1 MFNRLRRTRLN
12 PLVRDL
18 VRETR
23 LDLDNFIYPLF
34 VVEGQG
40 IRNEIASMPGVFQ
53 LSIDEILKE
62 CCELKSLGIKSIL
75 LFGIPSFKDSVG
87 SDALNDD
94 GIIARTLRAIKAE
107 FGSSLLVI
115 TDLCFCEYT
124 DHGHC
129 GVLDECSVNNDATL
143 EISAKQALIH
153 AKNGADMIAPSGMMD
168 GIITCLRD
176 ALDENGFENLPVMA
190 YSTKFASAYYGPFR
204 DVAQS
209 APSFGDRKSYQMDSA
224 NRFEAIRESLED
236 EAQGADI
243 LMVKPALAFLDII
256 RDIKERSLLPLCA
269 YNVSGEYALLKAGAK
284 LGVIDYE
291 KVMMET
297 LLGIKRAGADMIISY
312 HAKEVAKIL

>member
-12 PLVRDL
+12 PLLRDL

-34 VVEGQG
+34 VVEGQDV
-40 IRNEIASMPGVFQ
+40 RNEIASMPGVFQ

-62 CCELKSLGIKSIL
+62 CYELKSLGIKSIL
-75 LFGIPSFKDSVG
+75 LFGIPSLKDSVG

-168 GIITCLRD
+168 GIIACLRE
-176 ALDENGFENLPVMA
+176 ALDGSGFENLPVMA

-204 DVAQS
+204 DVAES

-236 EAQGADI
+236 EVQGADI

-297 LLGIKRAGADMIISY
+297 LVGIKRAGADMIISY

>member
-12 PLVRDL
+12 PLLRDL

-40 IRNEIASMPGVFQ
+40 VRNEIASMPGVFQ

-168 GIITCLRD
+168 GIIACLRE
-176 ALDENGFENLPVMA
+176 ALDKGGFENLPVMA

-204 DVAQS
+204 YVAES

-236 EAQGADI
+236 EVQGADI

-297 LLGIKRAGADMIISY
+297 LVGIKRAGADMIISY

>member
-12 PLVRDL
+12 PLLRDL

-40 IRNEIASMPGVFQ
+40 VRNEIASMPGVFQ

-62 CCELKSLGIKSIL
+62 CCEIKSLGIKSIL
-75 LFGIPSFKDSVG
+75 LFGIPSLKDSVG
-87 SDALNDD
+87 SDALSDN

-129 GVLDECSVNNDATL
+129 GILDECSVNNDATL

-168 GIITCLRD
+168 GIIACLRE
-176 ALDENGFENLPVMA
+176 ALDKGGFENLPVMA

-204 DVAQS
+204 DVAES

-236 EAQGADI
+236 EVQGADI

-297 LLGIKRAGADMIISY
+297 LVGIKRAGADMIISY

>member
-40 IRNEIASMPGVFQ
+40 VRNEIASMPGVFQ

-75 LFGIPSFKDSVG
+75 LFGIPSLKDSVG
-87 SDALNDD
+87 SDALSDD

-129 GVLDECSVNNDATL
+129 GILDKCSVNNDATL

-168 GIITCLRD
+168 GIIACLRE
-176 ALDENGFENLPVMA
+176 ALDKGGFENLPVMA

-204 DVAQS
+204 DVAES

-236 EAQGADI
+236 EVQGADI

-297 LLGIKRAGADMIISY
+297 LVGIKRAGADMIISY

>member
-12 PLVRDL
+12 PLLRDL

-40 IRNEIASMPGVFQ
+40 VRNEIASMPGVFQ

-75 LFGIPSFKDSVG
+75 LFGIPSLKDSVG
-87 SDALNDD
+87 SDALSDN

-168 GIITCLRD
+168 GIITCLRE

-204 DVAQS
+204 DVAES

-236 EAQGADI
+236 EARGADI

-297 LLGIKRAGADMIISY
+297 LVGIKRAGADMIISY

>member
-40 IRNEIASMPGVFQ
+40 VRNEIASMPGVFQ

-62 CCELKSLGIKSIL
+62 CYELKSLGIKSIL
-75 LFGIPSFKDSVG
+75 LFGIPSLKDSVG
-87 SDALNDD
+87 SDALSDD

-168 GIITCLRD
+168 GIIACLRE
-176 ALDENGFENLPVMA
+176 ALDKGGFENLPVMA

-236 EAQGADI
+236 EVQGADI

-297 LLGIKRAGADMIISY
+297 LVGIKRAGADMIISY

>member
-34 VVEGQG
+34 VVEGEG
-40 IRNEIASMPGVFQ
+40 VRNEIASMPGVFQ

-75 LFGIPSFKDSVG
+75 LFGIPSLKDSVG
-87 SDALNDD
+87 SDALSDN

-129 GVLDECSVNNDATL
+129 GILAESSVNNDATL

-168 GIITCLRD
+168 GIIACLRE
-176 ALDENGFENLPVMA
+176 ALDGSGFENLPVMA

-297 LLGIKRAGADMIISY
+297 LVGIKRAGADMIISY